1 MNQNFIIRYQYFSC
15 FYLFFPCDI
24 SMTPIVFKPGFY
36 IFSYNK
42 QLRKIIRNFIN
53 KFLLFHTS
61 LNASVICYQKLPYS
75 AFIIL
80 LDLMLLYKQCIHF
93 ASYFFSI
100 CLSNNFGAIFI
111 QNERVNNEHY
121 QKIITSY
128 IYNYS
133 SRNTMN
139 VSKQKPCISK
149 RFIVSFESDQLHML
163 IFRLLFI

>member
-1 MNQNFIIRYQYFSC
+1 MPVFLEKAQTTSMNQNFIIRYQNFSC
-15 FYLFFPCDI
+15 CYLFFPCDI
-24 SMTPIVFKPGFY
+24 SMMAIVFKPGFY

-42 QLRKIIRNFIN
+42 QLRKILRNFIN

-61 LNASVICYQKLPYS
+61 LNAIVICYQKPPYS
-75 AFIIL
+75 VFIIL

-128 IYNYS
+128 IYNCS

-139 VSKQKPCISK
+139 VSK
-149 RFIVSFESDQLHML
+149 
-163 IFRLLFI
+163 